1 MGVKKVAEADQEHEV
16 FTFMIVT
23 SFLVTGFLSG
33 GDVTTPPKSLLKLLE
48 KHNLNLNMPSEEEAK
63 QLTSMFQSLLV
74 YPWCLAVITSIG
86 AFF

>member
-74 YPWCLAVITSIG
+74 YP
-86 AFF
+86 